1 MTTSGSGDI
10 LAFAKG
16 AALLILS
23 AIAAATAV
31 ELMYLHPDAITGM
44 IDRMQTVEIGNTK
57 IAFGDLAYAI
67 NPDLKLSLSQQLKI
81 RDLVKTLSPNEF
93 DRLMHLTEYDK
104 LHLSGDDLHCDFDKA
119 TSRMRLFSAADA
131 GLTEKKLVERISTT
145 RVPIVHY
152 DPKDKNA
159 VDIGNP
165 SNCYQMVLTDEG
177 RNLKSVLVS
186 ELTRAFGN
194 INEDKVANTTTVPKS
209 ASAHKQPKEARSI
222 AREQREA
229 HLQ

>member
-1 MTTSGSGDI
+1 MTTTGSGDI
-10 LAFAKG
+10 LALAKG

-23 AIAAATAV
+23 SIAAGIAV
-31 ELMYLHPDAITGM
+31 ELMYLHPDAIIGV

-57 IAFGDLAYAI
+57 IAFGDLAYTI
-67 NPDLKLSLSQQLKI
+67 NPDLKLSLSQQQRI
-81 RDLVKTLSPNEF
+81 RDLTKTLSSNEF

-104 LHLSGDDLHCDFDKA
+104 AHLSEDDLHCDFDMA
-119 TSRMRLFSAADA
+119 TSRMRLFAAADA
-131 GLTEKKLVERISTT
+131 GLIEKKLVEKIPTT
-145 RVPIVHY
+145 RVPMVHY
-152 DPKDKNA
+152 DPKDKSA
-159 VDIGNP
+159 VNIGNP

-194 INEDKVANTTTVPKS
+194 INEANVSNATVVPKS
-209 ASAHKQPKEARSI
+209 TNTHKQTKEARSI
-222 AREQREA
+222 TREQKEA

>member
-1 MTTSGSGDI
+1 MTITGSGDI
-10 LAFAKG
+10 LALAKG

-23 AIAAATAV
+23 SIAAATAV
-31 ELMYLHPDAITGM
+31 ELMYLHPDVLVSMVA
-44 IDRMQTVEIGNTK
+44 RMQTVEVGNTK
-57 IAFGDLAYAI
+57 IAFGDRAYAI
-67 NPDLKLSLSQQLKI
+67 NPDLKLSVAQQMKI

-104 LHLSGDDLHCDFDKA
+104 AHLSEDDLHCDFDMA

-131 GLTEKKLVERISTT
+131 GLVEKELVEKIPASRTP
-145 RVPIVHY
+145 VVHL
-152 DPKDKNA
+152 DPRDKNA
-159 VDIGNP
+159 VNIGNP
-165 SNCYQMVLTDEG
+165 SNCYQMALTDEG

-194 INEDKVANTTTVPKS
+194 INEDSISNTTTVPKS
-209 ASAHKQPKEARSI
+209 ISTRKQPKEAHSM
-222 AREQREA
+222 ARLQREA